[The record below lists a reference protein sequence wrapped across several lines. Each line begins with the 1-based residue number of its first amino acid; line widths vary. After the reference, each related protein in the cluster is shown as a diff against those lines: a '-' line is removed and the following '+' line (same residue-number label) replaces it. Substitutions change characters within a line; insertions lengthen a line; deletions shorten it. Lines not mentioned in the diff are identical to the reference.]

1 MRLYKRGELVKV
13 HPRKPRGERSTDPDD
28 YPKELN
34 AYTLRSPIYLCRKGA
49 ELGESVGAF
58 ADKLLGGPT
67 LWPKIRQAY
76 KPGHVCVFPL
86 TSECSRV
93 MYSA

>member
-1 MRLYKRGELVKV
+1 MPTLSARQSISAEREQNWGSRLG
-13 HPRKPRGERSTDPDD
+13 P
-28 YPKELN
+28 
-34 AYTLRSPIYLCRKGA
+34 LRIN
-49 ELGESVGAF
+49 
-58 ADKLLGGPT
+58 LLGGPT